1 MKFWNK
7 VKRLF
12 FGPWTEIGFV
22 EASLQRYEDKV
33 YEINESFNPD
43 NDCCQD
49 CMTGGYYTELL
60 EKIDRIEKQLQ
71 RLKKK
76 KGKNNDIN

>member
-1 MKFWNK
+1 MRFWKK

-22 EASLQRYEDKV
+22 EASLRRYEYKL
-33 YEINESFNPD
+33 YEINESFNPA

-49 CMTGGYYTELL
+49 CMTGGYYSKLL
-60 EKIDRIEKQLQ
+60 EKIERIQKQLD
-71 RLKKK
+71 RLKAK
-76 KGKNNDIN
+76 KGLR